1 MFLFYVYNNSK
12 HIDKMVTIDDEG
24 NKVNCWIE
32 HRFDTTTNEVV
43 EVKHATILAEADD
56 EEHWMSRTIYEPMPI
71 EESLSFG
78 NIFIYAPEEVQK
90 SIEGLVA
97 AIRLLSSSHHRLA
110 KEIPLPQLMRVLTGE
125 CDCEGLILNATM
137 TTTDILALIAD
148 CPVESAEDLRDAL
161 FEIYPNI
168 DYIEIV
174 Y

>member
-1 MFLFYVYNNSK
+1 
-12 HIDKMVTIDDEG
+12 MVAIDDEG
-24 NKVNCWIE
+24 NKVNCWVE
-32 HRFDTTTNEVV
+32 YRFDTTTNEVI

-56 EEHWMSRTIYEPMPI
+56 EEHWISRITYDTDELDKGLTICTM
-71 EESLSFG
+71 
-78 NIFIYAPEEVQK
+78 FIYASEEVQK

-97 AIRLLSSSHHRLA
+97 AIGLLSGNHHRLA

-125 CDCEGLILNATM
+125 CDCEGLILNVTM
-137 TTTDILALIAD
+137 TTTDILVLIAD
-148 CPVESAEDLRDAL
+148 CPVESAEALRDAL

>member
-1 MFLFYVYNNSK
+1 
-12 HIDKMVTIDDEG
+12 MVTIDDEG
-24 NKVNCWIE
+24 NKVNCWVE
-32 HRFDTTTNEVV
+32 YRFDTTTNEVV

-56 EEHWMSRTIYEPMPI
+56 EEHWMSRITYDTDELDKGMTICTM
-71 EESLSFG
+71 
-78 NIFIYAPEEVQK
+78 FIYASEEVQK

-97 AIRLLSSSHHRLA
+97 AIRLLSGSHHRLA

-148 CPVESAEDLRDAL
+148 CPVESAEALRDAL

>member
-1 MFLFYVYNNSK
+1 
-12 HIDKMVTIDDEG
+12 MVTIDDEG

-43 EVKHATILAEADD
+43 EVKHTTILAEADD
-56 EEHWMSRTIYEPMPI
+56 EEHWMSRIIYNTDELDEGMTICTM
-71 EESLSFG
+71 
-78 NIFIYAPEEVQK
+78 FIYASEEVQK

-97 AIRLLSSSHHRLA
+97 AIRLLSGNHHRLA

-148 CPVESAEDLRDAL
+148 CPVESAKRLRDAL

>member
-1 MFLFYVYNNSK
+1 
-12 HIDKMVTIDDEG
+12 MVTIDDDG
-24 NKVNCWIE
+24 NKVNCWVE
-32 HRFDTTTNEVV
+32 YRFDTTTNEVV

-56 EEHWMSRTIYEPMPI
+56 EEHWMSRITYDTDELDNGMTICTM
-71 EESLSFG
+71 
-78 NIFIYAPEEVQK
+78 FIYASEEVQK

-97 AIRLLSSSHHRLA
+97 AIGLLSGNHHRLA

-125 CDCEGLILNATM
+125 CDCEGLILNVTM

-148 CPVESAEDLRDAL
+148 CPVESAEALRDAL

>member
-1 MFLFYVYNNSK
+1 
-12 HIDKMVTIDDEG
+12 MVAIDDEG
-24 NKVNCWIE
+24 NKVNCWVE
-32 HRFDTTTNEVV
+32 YRFDTTTNEVV

-56 EEHWMSRTIYEPMPI
+56 EEHWMSRITYDTDELDKGMTICTM
-71 EESLSFG
+71 
-78 NIFIYAPEEVQK
+78 FIYALEEVQK

-97 AIRLLSSSHHRLA
+97 AIRLLSGSHHRLA

-125 CDCEGLILNATM
+125 CDCEGLILNVTM

-148 CPVESAEDLRDAL
+148 CPIESAEALRDAL

>member
-1 MFLFYVYNNSK
+1 
-12 HIDKMVTIDDEG
+12 MVTIDDEG
-24 NKVNCWIE
+24 NKVNCWVE
-32 HRFDTTTNEVV
+32 HRFDTTTNDVV

-56 EEHWMSRTIYEPMPI
+56 EEHWMSRITYDTDELDKGMTICTM
-71 EESLSFG
+71 
-78 NIFIYAPEEVQK
+78 FIYAPEEVEK

-97 AIRLLSSSHHRLA
+97 AMRLLSGSHHRLA

-148 CPVESAEDLRDAL
+148 CPVESAEALRDAL

>member
-1 MFLFYVYNNSK
+1 
-12 HIDKMVTIDDEG
+12 MVTIDDEG
-24 NKVNCWIE
+24 NKINCWVE

-43 EVKHATILAEADD
+43 EVKHATILAKADD
-56 EEHWMSRTIYEPMPI
+56 KEHWLSRTIYEPIPI

-78 NIFIYAPEEVQK
+78 NIFIYAPEEVEK

-97 AIRLLSSSHHRLA
+97 AMRLLSGSHHRLA
-110 KEIPLPQLMRVLTGE
+110 KEIPMPQLMRALTGE
-125 CDCEGLILNATM
+125 SDCEGLILEATM
-137 TTTDILALIAD
+137 IHTDLLALLVD
-148 CPVESAEDLRDAL
+148 CRVESAEALRDAL

>member
-1 MFLFYVYNNSK
+1 
-12 HIDKMVTIDDEG
+12 MVTIDDEG
-24 NKVNCWIE
+24 NKINCWVE

-43 EVKHATILAEADD
+43 EVKHTTILAKADD
-56 EEHWMSRTIYEPMPI
+56 EEHWMSRTIYEPIHI

-78 NIFIYAPEEVQK
+78 NIFIYAPEEVEK

-97 AIRLLSSSHHRLA
+97 AMRLLLGSHHRLA
-110 KEIPLPQLMRVLTGE
+110 KEIPMPQLMRALMGE
-125 CDCEGLILNATM
+125 SDCEGLILEATM
-137 TTTDILALIAD
+137 IHTDLLALLVD
-148 CPVESAEDLRDAL
+148 CRVESAESLRDAL

>member
-1 MFLFYVYNNSK
+1 
-12 HIDKMVTIDDEG
+12 MVTIDDEG

-43 EVKHATILAEADD
+43 EVKHTTILAEADD
-56 EEHWMSRTIYEPMPI
+56 EEHWISRITYNTDELDEGLTICTM
-71 EESLSFG
+71 
-78 NIFIYAPEEVQK
+78 FIYASEEVQK

-97 AIRLLSSSHHRLA
+97 AIRLLSGSHHRLA

-125 CDCEGLILNATM
+125 CDCEGLILSATM

-148 CPVESAEDLRDAL
+148 CPVESAERLRDAL

>member
-1 MFLFYVYNNSK
+1 
-12 HIDKMVTIDDEG
+12 MVTIDDED
-24 NKVNCWIE
+24 NKVYCWVE
-32 HRFDTTTNEVV
+32 YRFDTTTNEVV

-56 EEHWMSRTIYEPMPI
+56 EEHWMSRITYDTDELDKGMTICTM
-71 EESLSFG
+71 
-78 NIFIYAPEEVQK
+78 FIYASEEVQK

-97 AIRLLSSSHHRLA
+97 AIRLLSGSHHRLA

-125 CDCEGLILNATM
+125 CDCEGLILNVTM

-148 CPVESAEDLRDAL
+148 CPVESAEALRDAL

-168 DYIEIV
+168 DYVEIV

>member
-1 MFLFYVYNNSK
+1 M
-12 HIDKMVTIDDEG
+12 DKMVTIDDEG
-24 NKVNCWIE
+24 NKVNCWVE

-56 EEHWMSRTIYEPMPI
+56 EEHWMSRITYDTDELDKGMTICTM
-71 EESLSFG
+71 
-78 NIFIYAPEEVQK
+78 FIYASEEVQK

-110 KEIPLPQLMRVLTGE
+110 KEIPLPQLMRVLTGV
-125 CDCEGLILNATM
+125 CDCEGLILNVTM

-148 CPVESAEDLRDAL
+148 CPVESTEALRDAL

>member
-1 MFLFYVYNNSK
+1 
-12 HIDKMVTIDDEG
+12 MVTINDEG

-43 EVKHATILAEADD
+43 EVKHTTILAEADD
-56 EEHWMSRTIYEPMPI
+56 EEHWMSRIIYNTDELDEGMTICTM
-71 EESLSFG
+71 
-78 NIFIYAPEEVQK
+78 FIYASEEVQK
-90 SIEGLVA
+90 SIEGVVA
-97 AIRLLSSSHHRLA
+97 AIGLLSGSYHRLA

-148 CPVESAEDLRDAL
+148 CPVESAEALRDAL

>member
-1 MFLFYVYNNSK
+1 
-12 HIDKMVTIDDEG
+12 MVTIDDEG
-24 NKVNCWIE
+24 NKVNCWTE
-32 HRFDTTTNEVV
+32 YRFDTTTNEVV

-56 EEHWMSRTIYEPMPI
+56 EEHWMSRITCDTDELDNGMTICTM
-71 EESLSFG
+71 
-78 NIFIYAPEEVQK
+78 FIYASEEVQK

-97 AIRLLSSSHHRLA
+97 AIRLLSGGHHRLA

-125 CDCEGLILNATM
+125 CDCEGLILNVTM

-148 CPVESAEDLRDAL
+148 CPVESAEALRDAL

>member
-1 MFLFYVYNNSK
+1 
-12 HIDKMVTIDDEG
+12 MVTIDDEG
-24 NKVNCWIE
+24 NKVNCWVE
-32 HRFDTTTNEVV
+32 YRFDTTTNEVV
-43 EVKHATILAEADD
+43 EVKHTTILAEADD
-56 EEHWMSRTIYEPMPI
+56 EEHWMSRIIYNTDELDEGMTICTM
-71 EESLSFG
+71 
-78 NIFIYAPEEVQK
+78 FIYASEEVQK

-97 AIRLLSSSHHRLA
+97 AIRLLSGSHHRLA

-125 CDCEGLILNATM
+125 CDCEGLILNVTM

-148 CPVESAEDLRDAL
+148 CPVESAERLRDAL

>member
-1 MFLFYVYNNSK
+1 
-12 HIDKMVTIDDEG
+12 MVTIDDEG
-24 NKVNCWIE
+24 NKVNCWVE
-32 HRFDTTTNEVV
+32 YRFDTTTNEVV

-56 EEHWMSRTIYEPMPI
+56 EEHWMSRITYDTDELDKGMTICTM
-71 EESLSFG
+71 
-78 NIFIYAPEEVQK
+78 FIYASEEVQK

-97 AIRLLSSSHHRLA
+97 AIRLLSGSHHRVA

-125 CDCEGLILNATM
+125 CDCEGLILNVTM

-148 CPVESAEDLRDAL
+148 CPVESAEALRDAL
-161 FEIYPNI
+161 FEIFPNI

>member
-1 MFLFYVYNNSK
+1 
-12 HIDKMVTIDDEG
+12 MVTIDDEG
-24 NKVNCWIE
+24 NKVNCWVE
-32 HRFDTTTNEVV
+32 YRFDTTTNEVV

-56 EEHWMSRTIYEPMPI
+56 EEHWMSRITCDTDELDKGMTICTM
-71 EESLSFG
+71 
-78 NIFIYAPEEVQK
+78 FIYASEEVQK

-97 AIRLLSSSHHRLA
+97 AIRLLSGGHHRLA

-125 CDCEGLILNATM
+125 CDCEGLILNVTM

-148 CPVESAEDLRDAL
+148 CPVESAEALRDAL

>member
-1 MFLFYVYNNSK
+1 
-12 HIDKMVTIDDEG
+12 MVTIDDEG

-32 HRFDTTTNEVV
+32 YRFDTTTNEVV

-56 EEHWMSRTIYEPMPI
+56 EEHWLSRTIYEPMPI

-110 KEIPLPQLMRVLTGE
+110 KEIPLPQLMRVLTGK
-125 CDCEGLILNATM
+125 CA
-137 TTTDILALIAD
+137 
-148 CPVESAEDLRDAL
+148 SA
-161 FEIYPNI
+161 
-168 DYIEIV
+168 
-174 Y
+174 

>member
-1 MFLFYVYNNSK
+1 
-12 HIDKMVTIDDEG
+12 MVTIDDKG
-24 NKVNCWIE
+24 NKVNCWVE

-56 EEHWMSRTIYEPMPI
+56 EEHWMSRITYDTDELDKGMTICTM
-71 EESLSFG
+71 
-78 NIFIYAPEEVQK
+78 FIYASEEVQK
-90 SIEGLVA
+90 SIEGVVA
-97 AIRLLSSSHHRLA
+97 AIGLLSGSYHRLA

-125 CDCEGLILNATM
+125 CDCEGLILNVTM

-148 CPVESAEDLRDAL
+148 CPVESAESLRDAL

>member
-1 MFLFYVYNNSK
+1 
-12 HIDKMVTIDDEG
+12 MVTIDDEG
-24 NKVNCWIE
+24 NKVNCWME
-32 HRFDTTTNEVV
+32 YRFDTTTNKVV

-56 EEHWMSRTIYEPMPI
+56 EEHWMSRITYDTDELDKGMTICTM
-71 EESLSFG
+71 
-78 NIFIYAPEEVQK
+78 FIYASEEVQK
-90 SIEGLVA
+90 SIEGLVV

-110 KEIPLPQLMRVLTGE
+110 KEIPLPQLMRVLTGK

-148 CPVESAEDLRDAL
+148 CPVESAEALRDAL

>member
-1 MFLFYVYNNSK
+1 
-12 HIDKMVTIDDEG
+12 MVTIDDEG

-43 EVKHATILAEADD
+43 EVKHTTILAEADD
-56 EEHWMSRTIYEPMPI
+56 EEHWISRITYNTDELDEGMTICTM
-71 EESLSFG
+71 
-78 NIFIYAPEEVQK
+78 FIYASEEVQK

-97 AIRLLSSSHHRLA
+97 AIRLLSGSHHRLA

-125 CDCEGLILNATM
+125 CDCEGLILNVTM
-137 TTTDILALIAD
+137 TTTDILVLIAD
-148 CPVESAEDLRDAL
+148 CPVESAERLRDAL